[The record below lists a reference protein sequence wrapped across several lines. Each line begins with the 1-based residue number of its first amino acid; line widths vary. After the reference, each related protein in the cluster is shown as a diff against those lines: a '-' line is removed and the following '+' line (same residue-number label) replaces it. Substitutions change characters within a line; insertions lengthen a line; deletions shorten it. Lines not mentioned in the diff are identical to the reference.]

1 MANIVK
7 FYYFQNQNEY
17 NTFLSSN
24 TVDSAALYV
33 IGAEGLLYRGNE
45 LIAENSLNLIQ
56 ALNEINQT
64 QNNAI
69 ETNSKN
75 IESLD
80 ELIAILQQEQL
91 ELEESLKNKVEV
103 MAGKGLSTNDY
114 TNAEKTKLAG
124 IEEGANKTVID
135 TNLSSTSTN
144 PVQNKVIYSA
154 LGNKVDKSITI
165 NGKSL
170 SGNIVLGVEDINGV
184 ASDEEL
190 TAHNNDAAAHPQIKD
205 LIDTQAES
213 ISDVSD
219 NLGQHVGNTAIHV
232 TQADKDK
239 WNSIKSAFDTVKVGD
254 TELTPEGHSGNIEFI
269 AGNGIQLSMTKN
281 ATDAEI
287 TINNLVSEISVE
299 TGTANGTISVNG
311 EDVKVKG
318 LGSAAYTD
326 STAYATPASIEQV
339 LTDSNQYTDNA
350 VSTHASNTTL
360 HTSMTEKNLWNT
372 VEDKVDKV
380 SGKGLSTNDYTT
392 TEKNKLAGIASGA
405 EVNQNAFSNIKIGDT
420 TVSADSKT
428 DTLTLVA
435 GSNITLTPDAT
446 NDKITI
452 SATNTTYE
460 AAGSAL
466 GLVKSGGDVS
476 ISSGVIT
483 VNDDS
488 HYHIISNVDGL
499 QSALDA
505 KVPTARTINKKAL
518 TANISLTASDVG
530 ADPSGAASG
539 VQSNLDTHIAD
550 TDLHFTTAEKTK
562 LSGIETGAQVNT
574 VTGVKG
580 EKEETYRT
588 GNINI
593 TKDDIY
599 LGNVDNTSDMN
610 KPVSNAQGIAI
621 DSALATANAYTDEK
635 INAIVGDGA
644 NESLDTIAE
653 ISAALNNNPDIITTL
668 NNAIGNKVDKVSGKR
683 LSTNDYTTAEKTKLS
698 GIATGAEVN
707 QNAFSNIKIGTT
719 TISADSKTDTLTLS
733 AGSGISLTPTTSS
746 DTISIANTG
755 VLSVET
761 GATNGTISVDG
772 DDVAVKGLDSA
783 AYKSKGYFEGLST
796 TAETNAKDYA
806 DEIKTTLEGSLSTTN
821 ANLTTLSNNITN
833 IINGTTTVKKA
844 ESATTSTS
852 ATTATTATKVGTTT
866 VGGTKQPI
874 YLEDGVPTTI
884 GYTIEKSVPSKA
896 VFTDTTYTAGD
907 GLALNGTEFIHP
919 ENVDTAS
926 NTNPSI
932 PSQIPS
938 TGVTSLA
945 FGGGITIPSVTY
957 NKQGHITGRNS
968 TTFLLPPETGVSY
981 VVNSAVSNQSLGY
994 EDEIT
999 VQNPISVNGQQT
1011 TFSNV
1016 KYKLP
1021 KAQTL
1026 DLEDTTTPDTV
1037 SLGGTFT
1044 AISAIGIDETDNN
1057 YTLSTTTTTY
1067 TIPGL
1072 SKGSGGTDSAT
1083 LSHEGSFTAVSDI
1096 KIEGHTI
1103 TQTNKTFKLP
1113 SETTINIASG
1123 GGNTAS
1129 DATVVGGLSANKH
1142 AITATKKTLVAGD
1155 NVTIAASSNN
1165 ITISATSTDTK
1176 VKQGISTTTAY
1187 RPLLMGYSSFNTSTT
1202 TPSELTN
1209 QVYATTGISAQP
1221 STGTIRVSK
1230 LNIGDG
1236 AFLSWDSTSQAL
1248 VISFA

>member
-80 ELIAILQQEQL
+80 ELIATLQQEQL

-103 MAGKGLSTNDY
+103 VTGKGLSTNDY
-114 TNAEKTKLAG
+114 TTAEKNKLAG
-124 IEEGANKTVID
+124 IEEEANKTVID

-318 LGSAAYTD
+318 LGSAAYTN

-435 GSNITLTPDAT
+435 GSNITLTPDTT
-446 NDKITI
+446 NDKVTI

-580 EKEETYRT
+580 NSETSYRT
-588 GNINI
+588 GEINI
-593 TKDDIY
+593 TKANIG
-599 LGNVDNTSDMN
+599 LSNVNNTSDAN
-610 KPVSNAQGIAI
+610 KPVSTAQQTAI

-668 NNAIGNKVDKVSGKR
+668 NNAIGNKVDKVSGKG
-683 LSTNDYTTAEKTKLS
+683 LSTNDYTTTEKTKLS

-733 AGSGISLTPTTSS
+733 AGNGISLTPTASS

-755 VLSVET
+755 VLSIGT
-761 GATNGTISVDG
+761 GTSNGTISVDG
-772 DDVAVKGLDSA
+772 ENVAVKGLGSA
-783 AYKSKGYFEGLST
+783 AYKASSAFDAAGAANTAAS
-796 TAETNAKDYA
+796 TAETNAKAHA
-806 DEIKTTLEGSLSTTN
+806 DEIKTTLEESLN
-821 ANLTTLSNNITN
+821 TLETDLSEDITN

-844 ESATTSTS
+844 ESATT
-852 ATTATTATKVGTTT
+852 ATKVGTTT
-866 VGGTKQPI
+866 VGGSTQPI
-874 YLEDGVPTTI
+874 YLNNGTPTKI
-884 GYTIEKSVPSKA
+884 GYTIAKSVPSNA
-896 VFTDTTYTAGD
+896 VFTDTTYTAGT
-907 GLALNGTEFIHP
+907 GLALSGTTFNHS
-919 ENVDTAS
+919 NSVTAA
-926 NTNPSI
+926 TVKPSV
-932 PSQIPS
+932 PSSLP
-938 TGVTSLA
+938 TSGTVNLN
-945 FGGGITIPSVTY
+945 FGGGLTIPHLTY
-957 NKQGHITGRNS
+957 DATGHITGKSS
-968 TTFLLPPETGVSY
+968 TTFVLPSETGVSY
-981 VVNSAVSNQSLGY
+981 ALNPTTSDSQNLGY
-994 EDEIT
+994 GAEIT
-999 VQNPISVNGQQT
+999 VQNPTGVSGQKT
-1011 TFSNV
+1011 TFSNI

-1021 KAQTL
+1021 EAQVL
-1026 DLEDTTTPDTV
+1026 ALSDTTNSKTV
-1037 SLGGTFT
+1037 ASGGTFT
-1044 AISAIGIDETDNN
+1044 AVSAISVTDDEND
-1057 YTLSTTTTTY
+1057 YTLNTTTTTY
-1067 TIPGL
+1067 TIPSL
-1072 SKGSGGTDSAT
+1072 SEGTAGTASAT
-1083 LSHEGSFTAVSDI
+1083 LSHGGTFTAVSDVAVS
-1096 KIEGHTI
+1096 GHTV
-1103 TQTNKTFKLP
+1103 TQTNKTFTLP
-1113 SETTINIASG
+1113 SETSISIASG

-1129 DATVVGGLSANKH
+1129 DATVVGGLSASKH

-1176 VKQGISTTTAY
+1176 VKQGSSTTASY
-1187 RPLLMGYSSFNTSTT
+1187 RSLLMGSNTLSASTT
-1202 TPSELTN
+1202 APSEVTN
-1209 QVYATTGISAQP
+1209 QVYAATGIAAQP

-1236 AFLSWDSTSQAL
+1236 AFLSWDSTNQAL